1 MNKYLHFTHNRMFWI
16 VRNKSDNPIHI
27 LRCPVLTYFLILH
40 PTFWF
45 SQKTYNFLL
54 IVSLTEVLA
63 VALGAR
69 LVLVVLPPKRVQ
81 LLGNTSEKRE
91 YQFCKI
97 GSFLKCPKKISCSP
111 VRFLASR
118 PQPLLLFSQRER
130 GRIAGVLHWVAL
142 LLWTF
147 WIEQE

>member
-16 VRNKSDNPIHI
+16 VRNKSDNPIHN

-81 LLGNTSEKRE
+81 LLGNTSEKRV
-91 YQFCKI
+91 YQFWNIVKRKYHVQWTLFTCTLSCKPA
-97 GSFLKCPKKISCSP
+97 SASP
-111 VRFLASR
+111 
-118 PQPLLLFSQRER
+118 PLLPTWARADCWGFILS
-130 GRIAGVLHWVAL
+130 GAL
-142 LLWTF
+142 CC
-147 WIEQE
+147 EQE